1 MSVASSCASETSCV
15 YDGRIMDVETML
27 DNVTRS
33 AQQRLTDLQM
43 SLRLLCAAEDQSID
57 DITDFKMCVENS
69 DQVQDFVEGLA
80 ELLSELPRIA
90 LDIVGTCP
98 PECKAWYAAHREAR
112 KTILKNR
119 ALAQKEAGKTRKDL
133 VKSMKMASIEEK
145 N

>member
-1 MSVASSCASETSCV
+1 MSIASSCASETSCV

-33 AQQRLTDLQM
+33 AQQRLTDLQGV
-43 SLRLLCAAEDQSID
+43 LRNLCQAEDQSID

-69 DQVQDFVEGLA
+69 DQVQDFIEGLA
-80 ELLSELPRIA
+80 DLLSELPKIA

-98 PECKAWYAAHREAR
+98 IECKAWYAAHREAR